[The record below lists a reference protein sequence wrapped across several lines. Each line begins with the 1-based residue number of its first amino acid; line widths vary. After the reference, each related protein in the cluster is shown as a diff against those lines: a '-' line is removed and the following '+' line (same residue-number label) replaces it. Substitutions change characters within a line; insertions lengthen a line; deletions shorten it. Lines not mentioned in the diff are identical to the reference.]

1 MDVSKDNG
9 NAAGHRK
16 LVVIVAMTRHMLLDF
31 TGPSDV
37 FTNADRFLQAT
48 GVNEGYEVRVVAP
61 TYDKKVTT
69 SAGIEVNCQYC
80 AMDIQTPIDTLI
92 IAGDDYCQLT
102 LDEFEPFY
110 TWLGGI
116 NEQNTRRIG
125 SVCAGTFA
133 LAKAGLLNGRKATT
147 HWEVTEKL
155 KAQYP
160 SIDVHGNAFF
170 IQDGY
175 VYTSAG
181 VSSGI
186 DLSLAL
192 VEEDYG
198 KEIAVRVARQ
208 LVFYLRRP
216 GVQAQFGNL
225 LPVYDNTNI
234 GQKLKVWLNERL
246 HEPVDLN
253 KIAENF
259 NMSVR
264 NLTRVLQKHTGMPP
278 AKFIEKLRVEKA
290 RVYLEDTDML
300 LERIVEQCGF
310 GNLVTMRRIFLRQLA
325 ITPSDY
331 RRAFRTSLKDTGDHE
346 AFPLEYSA

>member
-1 MDVSKDNG
+1 MEVSQDKG
-9 NAAGHRK
+9 NAAGQKK

-31 TGPSDV
+31 TGPADV

-48 GVNEGYEVRVVAP
+48 GANEGYEVKVVAP
-61 TYDKKVTT
+61 TYDKKVST
-69 SAGIEVNCQYC
+69 SAGIAINCQYC
-80 AMDIQTPIDTLI
+80 AMDIKIPIDTLL
-92 IAGDDYCQLT
+92 IAGDDYCALNT
-102 LDEFEPFY
+102 GEFGPFY
-110 TWLGGI
+110 EWLSGI
-116 NEQNTRRIG
+116 SEQNTRRIG

-133 LAKAGLLNGRKATT
+133 LAKAGLLDGRKATT
-147 HWEVTEKL
+147 HWEVAEKL
-155 KAQYP
+155 QAQYP

-170 IQDGY
+170 IQDGH

-225 LPVYDNTNI
+225 LPVYDNNNI
-234 GQKLKVWLNERL
+234 GQKLKLWLNERL
-246 HEPVDLN
+246 HEPVDLS

-310 GNLVTMRRIFLRQLA
+310 GNLITMRRIFLRQLA

-346 AFPLEYSA
+346 ALPV

>member
-1 MDVSKDNG
+1 MDVSKNKG
-9 NAAGHRK
+9 IAADQKK
-16 LVVIVAMTRHMLLDF
+16 LVVIVAMTRYMLLDF
-31 TGPSDV
+31 TGPADV

-48 GVNEGYEVRVVAP
+48 GTNNGYEVKVVAP
-61 TYDKKVTT
+61 TYDKRVTT
-69 SAGIEVNCQYC
+69 SAGVEVNCQYC
-80 AMDIQTPIDTLI
+80 AMDIKPPIDTLI
-92 IAGDDYCQLT
+92 IAGDDYWEIMASEL
-102 LDEFEPFY
+102 EPFY
-110 TWLGGI
+110 AWLSGI

-125 SVCAGTFA
+125 SVCAGAFA

-147 HWEVTEKL
+147 HWEVSEKL

-160 SIDVHGNAFF
+160 SIKVHSNAFF
-170 IQDGY
+170 MQDGY
-175 VYTSAG
+175 IYTSAG

-225 LPVYDNTNI
+225 LPVYDNTSI
-234 GQKLKVWLNERL
+234 GHKLKLWLNERL
-246 HEPVDLN
+246 HEPVDLS
-253 KIAENF
+253 KIAEHF

-264 NLTRVLQKHTGMPP
+264 NLTRVLQKHAGMPP

-290 RVYLEDTDML
+290 RVYLEDTDL
-300 LERIVEQCGF
+300 SLERIAEQCGL

-331 RRAFRTSLKDTGDHE
+331 RNAFRTSLKDTGDQGL
-346 AFPLEYSA
+346 FPVSYPA

>member
-1 MDVSKDNG
+1 MDLSKDSG
-9 NAAGHRK
+9 NVTGQKK

-37 FTNADRFLQAT
+37 FTNADRFLQIT
-48 GVNEGYEVRVVAP
+48 GAHEGYDVKVVAP
-61 TYDKKVTT
+61 TYDKKVGT
-69 SAGIEVNCQYC
+69 SAGIELNCQYC
-80 AMDIQTPIDTLI
+80 AMDIKTPIDTLI
-92 IAGDDYCQLT
+92 IAGDDEWQLIT
-102 LDEFEPFY
+102 SEFAPFY
-110 TWLGGI
+110 DWLSGI

-125 SVCAGTFA
+125 SVCAGAFA

-147 HWEVTEKL
+147 HWELSEKL
-155 KAQYP
+155 KADYP
-160 SIDVHGNAFF
+160 LVKVHGNAFF
-170 IQDGY
+170 TQDGP

-186 DLSLAL
+186 DLALAL

-198 KEIAVRVARQ
+198 KDIAVRVARQ
-208 LVFYLRRP
+208 MVFYLRRP

-225 LPVYDNTNI
+225 LPVYESANI
-234 GQKLKVWLNERL
+234 GQKLKLWLSERL
-246 HEPVDLN
+246 HEPVDLSR
-253 KIAENF
+253 IAENF

-290 RVYLEDTDML
+290 RTYLEDTDMS
-300 LERIVEQCGF
+300 LERIVEQCGL
-310 GNLVTMRRIFLRQLA
+310 GNLVTMRRIFLRHLA

-331 RRAFRTSLKDTGDHE
+331 RRAFRTSHRDAGDHDL
-346 AFPLEYSA
+346 FPV